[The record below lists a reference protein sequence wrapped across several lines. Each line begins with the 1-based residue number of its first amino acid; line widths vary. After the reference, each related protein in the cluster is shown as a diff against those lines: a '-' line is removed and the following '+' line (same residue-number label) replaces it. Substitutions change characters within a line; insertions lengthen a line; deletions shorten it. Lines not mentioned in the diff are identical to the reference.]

1 MKKAFVIGSLLLV
14 LTLSLG
20 GSVASKS
27 ADSSATYEQLK
38 LFTEVLSIVQNQY
51 VDQVPPKDLIYNAIK
66 GTLRGL
72 DPHSSFLDPDSYK
85 EMQVETTGSFGG
97 LGIEITLRDDVLTV
111 VSPIEGT
118 PAHRAGLQTGDRI
131 VKIDGLVTKDM
142 QLPDAVKRMRG
153 KPGTKVTITVVR
165 EGWTE
170 PKDFEITREQIRV
183 QSVRSHDLGGGVA
196 YVKLRQF
203 QEQSPGDLGAALEKA
218 SKAGMKALLLDLR
231 NNPGGLLTAAV
242 EVTEEFIDDGKLVVY
257 TEGRVRNQ
265 NMRFSAHAKKSYPT
279 LPMVVLV
286 NQGSASASEIVAG
299 ALQDW
304 GRAIVVGTQTF
315 GKGSVQTIIPLSD
328 GSGLRLTTAKYF
340 TPKGRSIHGQGITPD
355 IVVEIPKEPASSS
368 RKEPQAV
375 LADGRRVLSSVV
387 ASQDAIHAPYGGV
400 VPELA
405 SRRHLEVIVP
415 VVEKALADAGV
426 RLRELDGVAV
436 TQGPGLVGSLLVGC
450 AVAKSLAYVHR
461 LPLVAVNH
469 LEGHIYATFLTEDPP
484 EHPFLA
490 LVVSGGHTALY
501 RARAPLEYSLVG
513 QTRDDAAGE
522 AFDKVAKLLGLGLPG
537 EI

>member
-1 MKKAFVIGSLLLV
+1 MKRAFVIGALLVV

-20 GSVASKS
+20 GSVASKGT
-27 ADSSATYEQLK
+27 DNGATYEQLR

-51 VDQVPPKDLIYNAIK
+51 VDEVPPKELIYSAIK

-85 EMQVETTGSFGG
+85 EMQVETSGSFGG

-142 QLPDAVKRMRG
+142 QLP
-153 KPGTKVTITVVR
+153 
-165 EGWTE
+165 
-170 PKDFEITREQIRV
+170 
-183 QSVRSHDLGGGVA
+183 
-196 YVKLRQF
+196 
-203 QEQSPGDLGAALEKA
+203 
-218 SKAGMKALLLDLR
+218 
-231 NNPGGLLTAAV
+231 AAV

-265 NMRFSAHAKKSYPT
+265 NMRFSAHAKKSYPN

-340 TPKGRSIHGQGITPD
+340 TPKGRSIHGKGITPD

-368 RKEPQAV
+368 VRERQASLDPMEELKKDIQVQRALDVIKTMRIIEQQRPGQNPQA
-375 LADGRRVLSSVV
+375 
-387 ASQDAIHAPYGGV
+387 Q
-400 VPELA
+400 
-405 SRRHLEVIVP
+405 
-415 VVEKALADAGV
+415 V
-426 RLRELDGVAV
+426 RP
-436 TQGPGLVGSLLVGC
+436 Q
-450 AVAKSLAYVHR
+450 
-461 LPLVAVNH
+461 
-469 LEGHIYATFLTEDPP
+469 
-484 EHPFLA
+484 
-490 LVVSGGHTALY
+490 
-501 RARAPLEYSLVG
+501 
-513 QTRDDAAGE
+513 
-522 AFDKVAKLLGLGLPG
+522 
-537 EI
+537 

>member
-1 MKKAFVIGSLLLV
+1 MKKAFVISSLLVV

-20 GSVASKS
+20 GSVASKG
-27 ADSSATYEQLK
+27 ADSSATYEQLR

-51 VDQVPPKDLIYNAIK
+51 VEEVPPKDLVYNAIK

-72 DPHSSFLDPDSYK
+72 SAPPYNDPHSSFLDPDSYK
-85 EMQVETTGSFGG
+85 EMQVETSGSFGG

-118 PAHRAGLQTGDRI
+118 PAYRAGLQTGDRI

-153 KPGTKVTITVVR
+153 KPGTKVTITIVR

-170 PKDFEITREQIRV
+170 TKDFDITREQIRV
-183 QSVRSHDLGGGVA
+183 QSVRSADLGGGVA
-196 YVKLRQF
+196 YIKLRQF
-203 QEQSPGDLGAALEKA
+203 QEQSPGDTAAALDKA
-218 SKAGMKALLLDLR
+218 AKAGMKALIFDLR

-242 EVTEEFIDDGKLVVY
+242 EITEEFIEDGKLVVY

-340 TPKGRSIHGQGITPD
+340 TPKGRSIHGKGITPD
-355 IVVEIPKEPASSS
+355 IVVEIPKETAAPAVKERPASLDPMEELKKDIQVQ
-368 RKEPQAV
+368 RALDVIKTMRIIEQQRPGTPQA
-375 LADGRRVLSSVV
+375 
-387 ASQDAIHAPYGGV
+387 Q
-400 VPELA
+400 
-405 SRRHLEVIVP
+405 
-415 VVEKALADAGV
+415 
-426 RLRELDGVAV
+426 
-436 TQGPGLVGSLLVGC
+436 
-450 AVAKSLAYVHR
+450 
-461 LPLVAVNH
+461 
-469 LEGHIYATFLTEDPP
+469 
-484 EHPFLA
+484 
-490 LVVSGGHTALY
+490 
-501 RARAPLEYSLVG
+501 ARP
-513 QTRDDAAGE
+513 Q
-522 AFDKVAKLLGLGLPG
+522 
-537 EI
+537 

>member
-1 MKKAFVIGSLLLV
+1 MKKAFVIGSLLVV
-14 LTLSLG
+14 LMLSLG
-20 GSVASKS
+20 GSVASKGTES
-27 ADSSATYEQLK
+27 AATYEQLR

-51 VDQVPPKDLIYNAIK
+51 VDEVPPKDLIYGAIK

-72 DPHSSFLDPDSYK
+72 DPHSSFLDPDSYR
-85 EMQVETTGSFGG
+85 EMQVETSGSFGG
-97 LGIEITLRDDVLTV
+97 LGIEITLKDDILTV

-118 PAHRAGLQTGDRI
+118 PAYRAGLLTGDRI
-131 VKIDGLVTKDM
+131 IKIDGLSTKDM

-153 KPGTKVTITVVR
+153 KPGSKVTITVVR

-170 PKDFEITREQIRV
+170 PKDFDIVREQIRV
-183 QSVRSHDLGGGVA
+183 QSVRAHDLGGGVA
-196 YVKLRQF
+196 YIKLRQF
-203 QEQSPGDLGAALEKA
+203 QEQSPGDMSAALERFAKA
-218 SKAGMKALLLDLR
+218 GGMKALILDLR

-340 TPKGRSIHGQGITPD
+340 TPKGRSIHGTGITPD
-355 IVVEIPKEPASSS
+355 IVVEAPKEPPA
-368 RKEPQAV
+368 KERPLPAADPLDDLKKDVQVQRAIDVIKTMRIIEQQRPGTSPQAQ
-375 LADGRRVLSSVV
+375 ARPQ
-387 ASQDAIHAPYGGV
+387 ASQ
-400 VPELA
+400 
-405 SRRHLEVIVP
+405 
-415 VVEKALADAGV
+415 
-426 RLRELDGVAV
+426 
-436 TQGPGLVGSLLVGC
+436 Q
-450 AVAKSLAYVHR
+450 
-461 LPLVAVNH
+461 
-469 LEGHIYATFLTEDPP
+469 
-484 EHPFLA
+484 
-490 LVVSGGHTALY
+490 
-501 RARAPLEYSLVG
+501 
-513 QTRDDAAGE
+513 
-522 AFDKVAKLLGLGLPG
+522 
-537 EI
+537 

>member
-1 MKKAFVIGSLLLV
+1 MKKAFVIGSLLVV

-27 ADSSATYEQLK
+27 ADNSETYVQLK
-38 LFTEVLSIVQNQY
+38 LFSEVLDIVQKQY
-51 VDQVPPKDLIYNAIK
+51 VDEVPPKDLIYSAIK

-85 EMQVETTGSFGG
+85 EMQVETSGSFGG

-118 PAHRAGLQTGDRI
+118 PAYRAGLQTGDRI
-131 VKIDGLVTKDM
+131 VKIDGL
-142 QLPDAVKRMRG
+142 
-153 KPGTKVTITVVR
+153 
-165 EGWTE
+165 
-170 PKDFEITREQIRV
+170 
-183 QSVRSHDLGGGVA
+183 
-196 YVKLRQF
+196 
-203 QEQSPGDLGAALEKA
+203 
-218 SKAGMKALLLDLR
+218 GMKALVLDLR

-265 NMRFSAHAKKSYPT
+265 NMRFSAHAKKSYPN

-340 TPKGRSIHGQGITPD
+340 TPKGRSIHGKGITPD
-355 IVVEIPKEPASSS
+355 IVVEIPKETAPAV
-368 RKEPQAV
+368 RERPATLDPMEELKKDIQVQRALDVIKTMRIIEQQRPGQNPQA
-375 LADGRRVLSSVV
+375 
-387 ASQDAIHAPYGGV
+387 Q
-400 VPELA
+400 
-405 SRRHLEVIVP
+405 
-415 VVEKALADAGV
+415 
-426 RLRELDGVAV
+426 
-436 TQGPGLVGSLLVGC
+436 
-450 AVAKSLAYVHR
+450 
-461 LPLVAVNH
+461 
-469 LEGHIYATFLTEDPP
+469 
-484 EHPFLA
+484 
-490 LVVSGGHTALY
+490 
-501 RARAPLEYSLVG
+501 ARP
-513 QTRDDAAGE
+513 Q
-522 AFDKVAKLLGLGLPG
+522 
-537 EI
+537 